1 MGRQYS
7 MHHTVVPTAVNFRLP
22 LPIRPSTYTAT
33 KTEAGSRSKL
43 TQALGPI
50 KFPNRMECHAPRLNN

>member
-1 MGRQYS
+1 MVRRYS
-7 MHHTVVPTAVNFRLP
+7 MHHTVVSTAVNLRLP
-22 LPIRPSTYTAT
+22 LPIRPSSCTAT
-33 KTEAGSRSKL
+33 KTEAGSHSKL